1 MGFTQVQAQ
10 KKMYTEWRN
19 CAKDQRIERGF
30 APARRTAK
38 GFADADFLPIYTC
51 LRTLPPA
58 CDVIVSAGSVNH
70 MHGLEDIEQGVVEL
84 VKESCRKLNDTNNKD
99 KMVVQNPAIH
109 PGQVVVHALLLPPRA
124 PNLWVAATTIGNPG
138 QLPPNPPPANV

>member
-10 KKMYTEWRN
+10 KKMYTEWRK

-30 APARRTAK
+30 APAWRTAK

-58 CDVIVSAGSVNH
+58 CDVIVSAGSVND
-70 MHGLEDIEQGVVEL
+70 MHGLEDIEEGVVEL
-84 VKESCRKLNDTNNKD
+84 VKESCRKLNDTNN
-99 KMVVQNPAIH
+99 Q
-109 PGQVVVHALLLPPRA
+109 G
-124 PNLWVAATTIGNPG
+124 
-138 QLPPNPPPANV
+138 